1 MSDDCR
7 AMELLL
13 ARDASPTIRY
23 TITAVIEVR
32 NMRKLLFASTLALFA
47 GAAQADDLLGLY
59 AGAGIT
65 RAKVQ
70 DIFHTDFNLSN
81 TSWKVY
87 AGFRPLGFPFGIDVD
102 YMDLGSAAAGTFQG
116 VGHADA
122 KAFAAYAVGYLPIPA
137 PNIDVYGKAGLARWQ
152 FDGNLAQQ
160 QGLFSVSDNGTDFAW
175 GVGLQVHFLERFAA
189 RVEYEHFNIR
199 DADNVQLYS
208 LGVSYTI
215 L

>member
-1 MSDDCR
+1 
-7 AMELLL
+7 
-13 ARDASPTIRY
+13 
-23 TITAVIEVR
+23 
-32 NMRKLLFASTLALFA
+32 MRKLLLASTLALFA

-65 RAKVQ
+65 RAKVE
-70 DIFHTDFNLSN
+70 DIFHTNFNLSN
-81 TSWKVY
+81 TSWKIY
-87 AGFRPLGFPFGIDVD
+87 AGFRPAGFPLGIDVD
-102 YMDLGSAAAGTFQG
+102 YMDLGSAAAGTFEG

-152 FDGNLAQQ
+152 FNGNITQP
-160 QGLFSVSDNGTDFAW
+160 GLFAVSDNGTDFAW

-199 DADNVQLYS
+199 DADDVQLYS
-208 LGVSYTI
+208 LGVSYAI

>member
-1 MSDDCR
+1 
-7 AMELLL
+7 
-13 ARDASPTIRY
+13 
-23 TITAVIEVR
+23 
-32 NMRKLLFASTLALFA
+32 MRKLLLASTLALFA

-65 RAKVQ
+65 RAKVE

-87 AGFRPLGFPFGIDVD
+87 AGFRPAGFPLGIDVD

-152 FDGNLAQQ
+152 FNGSITQP
-160 QGLFSVSDNGTDFAW
+160 GLFAVSDNGTDFAW

-199 DADNVQLYS
+199 DADDVQLYS

>member
-1 MSDDCR
+1 
-7 AMELLL
+7 
-13 ARDASPTIRY
+13 
-23 TITAVIEVR
+23 
-32 NMRKLLFASTLALFA
+32 MRKLLFASTLALFA

-65 RAKVQ
+65 RAKVE
-70 DIFHTDFNLSN
+70 DIFHTNFNLSN

-102 YMDLGSAAAGTFQG
+102 YMDLGSSVAGTFQG

-152 FDGNLAQQ
+152 FNGNLAQQ
-160 QGLFSVSDNGTDFAW
+160 QGLFSVSENGTDFAW

-199 DADNVQLYS
+199 EADDVQLYS

>member
-1 MSDDCR
+1 
-7 AMELLL
+7 
-13 ARDASPTIRY
+13 
-23 TITAVIEVR
+23 
-32 NMRKLLFASTLALFA
+32 MRKLLLATTLALFA

-65 RAKVQ
+65 RAKVE
-70 DIFHTDFNLSN
+70 DVFHTDFNISN

-87 AGFRPLGFPFGIDVD
+87 AGFRPAGFPLGIDVD
-102 YMDLGSAAAGTFQG
+102 YMDLGSGAAGTFEG
-116 VGHADA
+116 VAHADA

-152 FDGNLAQQ
+152 FNGNVTQP
-160 QGLFSVSDNGTDFAW
+160 GLFSISDNGTDFAW

-199 DADNVQLYS
+199 DADDVQLYS
-208 LGVSYTI
+208 LGVSYVI